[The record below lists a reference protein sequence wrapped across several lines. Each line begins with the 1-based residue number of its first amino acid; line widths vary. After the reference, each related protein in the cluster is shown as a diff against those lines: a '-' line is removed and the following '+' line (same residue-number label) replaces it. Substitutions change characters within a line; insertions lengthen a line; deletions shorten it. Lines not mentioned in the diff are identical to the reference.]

1 MNQEGINNVMATNM
15 TLGQQSQVAQPA
27 QAQGLQTMLGQA
39 PAQAQPVQGQ
49 GLQTMTGQAP
59 VQAQPQGLQAMT
71 GQTLQ
76 QPQQQVQPVEGPM
89 VIQSTP
95 SSMGVTPQE
104 PASEPVINSNGMV
117 SPQVEQPIV
126 FDMGSS
132 TTETQETTEPVQET
146 AAPSTATPEKKSTVV
161 VESLLGDE
169 PKKEQAKP
177 VVESLVSTGANNAQK
192 QVDNLVVNTPGT
204 GQGAETLEPAVVQ
217 TLNTP
222 QTGGSIK
229 DSVESLMGG
238 AQTVVQSSGIPRH
251 PEYTLDPEVAKKHEP
266 VTVETL

>member
-1 MNQEGINNVMATNM
+1 MNQEGINNAMATNM
-15 TLGQQSQVAQPA
+15 SLGQQPQVTQPA

-39 PAQAQPVQGQ
+39 PAQPVQN
-49 GLQTMTGQAP
+49 
-59 VQAQPQGLQAMT
+59 QGLQAMT
-71 GQTLQ
+71 GQAPAQPAQAQGLQ
-76 QPQQQVQPVEGPM
+76 AMAGQAPAQPQQQPQPVDGPM

-95 SSMGVTPQE
+95 SSMGGTPQE
-104 PASEPVINSNGMV
+104 STSEPVVNSNGTV

-132 TTETQETTEPVQET
+132 TTETQEATEPVQEEA
-146 AAPSTATPEKKSTVV
+146 AAPSTDTPEKKAGVV

-177 VVESLVSTGANNAQK
+177 VVEQLVSTGVNSAPK

-229 DSVESLMGG
+229 ESVESLMGNS
-238 AQTVVQSSGIPRH
+238 QTVQSSGIPRH

-266 VTVETL
+266 LKVETL